1 MRIAPLKIALA
12 LVLFAF
18 LSFGAWALFFHHPI
32 PPERSQAIGFESPT
46 QTSYPDSPRLISSR
60 TYDHT
65 IGVFAL
71 YCLLF
76 SSLGEQ
82 SQPWPHIS
90 PSKRETIPSDALRRP
105 HIYNR

>member
-12 LVLFAF
+12 LVLLAS
-18 LSFGAWALFFHHPI
+18 LSFGAWDLFFHHPI
-32 PPERSQAIGFESPT
+32 PPERSQAIGFEGPT
-46 QTSYPDSPRLISSR
+46 RTSYSDLPRLISSS

-65 IGVFAL
+65 ISVFAL
-71 YCLLF
+71 YCLLL

-82 SQPWPHIS
+82 SQPWPRIS

-105 HIYNR
+105 HIHNR